1 MPNPSGQTQMWHRA
15 LLAFS
20 LAILSLL
27 GAGFHA
33 EETYPARPVTI
44 IVPLPPGGAADILA
58 REVAA
63 KLQQYTGE
71 PFVIENVTGGGTVL
85 AAERVARAAPDGY
98 TLMVATSTTLSS
110 NPQFYRHLPYE
121 VTDFQPISL
130 LSENEFIVHI
140 RKTIPATDLQQ
151 LIAYAKKT
159 PGGITYSTM
168 GRGSNSE
175 VLGDLMKATLK
186 IDMHDVPY
194 RGAPA
199 ALLDVMKGV
208 IDMHFD
214 NITST
219 IPHLND
225 GRTTIIASTGEKRS
239 PYLPD
244 VPTLAELGYPE
255 MTTGNIFAMVAPKG
269 TPAPIVHKLNGLV
282 RRALTEPYLIARWN
296 AQGAPPRPT
305 SPEDL
310 AKVMAR
316 DRAWYA
322 RNVKEL
328 NIPPID

>member
-1 MPNPSGQTQMWHRA
+1 MTWHRA
-15 LLAFS
+15 LLAAS
-20 LAILSLL
+20 LAILGLI
-27 GAGFHA
+27 GAGAHG
-33 EETYPARPVTI
+33 EEGYPSRPVTI
-44 IVPLPPGGAADILA
+44 IVPLPAGGAADILA
-58 REVAA
+58 RGVAA
-63 KLQQYTGE
+63 KLQNYTGE
-71 PFVIENVTGGGTVL
+71 PFVVENVTGGGTVL
-85 AAERVARAAPDGY
+85 AAERVARAPADGY

-140 RKTIPATDLQQ
+140 RKTLPATNLQQ
-151 LIAYAKKT
+151 LIAYADKT

-175 VLGDLMKATLK
+175 VLGDLMKATFK
-186 IDMHDVPY
+186 IEMHDVPY

-219 IPHLND
+219 IPYLKD
-225 GRTTIIASTGEKRS
+225 GRTTIIASTGESRS
-239 PYLPD
+239 PFLPD
-244 VPTLAELGYPE
+244 VPTLAELGYPD

-269 TPAPIVHKLNGLV
+269 TPAPIVDKLNGLV
-282 RRALTEPYLIARWN
+282 RRALAEPDLVERWI

-305 SPEDL
+305 SPEGL

-316 DRAWYA
+316 DRAWFA
-322 RNVKEL
+322 KNVKEL
-328 NIPPID
+328 KIPPID